1 MEYVRLGNTGLKIS
15 KVILGCMTFGSSS
28 WQGSPWVLDEE
39 DGLKLLKAAYDQ
51 GINTWDTADTYSN
64 GESEV
69 IIGKALKKFNIPR
82 QKVVILSKI
91 FNPVMDDGTRPA
103 SINDGPLV
111 NQMGLSRKHVFHAV
125 DKCLERLGTDYIDVL
140 QIHRLDRETPPEE
153 IMRAL
158 HDVVQSGKV
167 RYIGASSM
175 YTWEFARLQYIAQ
188 SKGWTPFISMQPFYN
203 LLYREEERE
212 MLPFCEATGVG
223 VIPWS
228 PIARGLLAKPLSS
241 KNDEANQS
249 IRSQS
254 DKKTETWFAD
264 ANLEIAHEA
273 GVAHHT
279 QLTNGDRP
287 KNESRVDQVTAND
300 DVSGL
305 DRRQEGTG
313 LRFITCEDSEEMD
326 RASTDNAVRDLV
338 NQCGNGRQVQSGHHI
353 YSVRGIVAVFY
364 CNYVTIANSPT
375 PFGVWGT
382 PQTCYG
388 DRVWNIIV
396 GDTSGKCGSFKPGW
410 SEDVYAKQKNS
421 VGYHEVGGDKTFCG
435 EGHF

>member
-91 FNPVMDDGTRPA
+91 FNPVMDDGTRPP

-264 ANLEIAHEA
+264 ANLEIVNRVEKVAADKGISMALVATAWVLQKGCYPILGLNSEKRIKESVEA
-273 GVAHHT
+273 LNVKFT
-279 QLTNGDRP
+279 KEELEYLESEYRP
-287 KNESRVDQVTAND
+287 R
-300 DVSGL
+300 
-305 DRRQEGTG
+305 
-313 LRFITCEDSEEMD
+313 
-326 RASTDNAVRDLV
+326 
-338 NQCGNGRQVQSGHHI
+338 
-353 YSVRGIVAVFY
+353 
-364 CNYVTIANSPT
+364 
-375 PFGVWGT
+375 
-382 PQTCYG
+382 
-388 DRVWNIIV
+388 NIQ
-396 GDTSGKCGSFKPGW
+396 GM
-410 SEDVYAKQKNS
+410 
-421 VGYHEVGGDKTFCG
+421 
-435 EGHF
+435 